1 MAPGLLLGWEQVRMR
16 FGNGRQNAAAL
27 SAAILMLVGS
37 TIAHA
42 ASVGSENKKGNRL
55 FADGKYEEAEKAY
68 LNAEVKSPGRPE
80 VLYNLGNALIRQQK
94 YDQALQSLQKSTEKG
109 DKGLQEYGW
118 YNSGNAYFESG
129 QYEDAV
135 KAYTK
140 ALRLNPTDTDAKHNL
155 ELALKKREEQ
165 KQSTSSNNQQNDRQ
179 HPGQS
184 KQDQEKKPQ
193 HTDDQKQQES
203 KSEDQ
208 NKAANP
214 QATSAE
220 QQEGLLSKERALQI
234 LDAIQSQ
241 ELAEQQKL
249 LERRARQKT
258 NARDW

>member
-1 MAPGLLLGWEQVRMR
+1 MR
-16 FGNGRQNAAAL
+16 FGNGRQSAAAL
-27 SAAILMLVGS
+27 FAAILMLVGS
-37 TIAHA
+37 AFAHA
-42 ASVGSENKKGNRL
+42 ASAGSENKKGNRL
-55 FADGKYEEAEKAY
+55 FADGKFEEAEKAY

-80 VLYNLGNALIRQQK
+80 VLYNLGNALIKQQK

-129 QYEDAV
+129 QYEEAV
-135 KAYTK
+135 KAYTR
-140 ALRLNPTDTDAKHNL
+140 ALRLNPTDVDAKHNL

-165 KQSTSSNNQQNDRQ
+165 KQSSSSNDQQNDQ
-179 HPGQS
+179 QQPDQS
-184 KQDQEKKPQ
+184 KQDQEQKPQ
-193 HTDDQKQQES
+193 QQSADQKQQEN
-203 KSEDQ
+203 KPEDQ